1 MEREGE
7 RRRGEEGGIGGWGG
21 DDKSEGAEKMK
32 WNGQK

>member
-7 RRRGEEGGIGGWGG
+7 WRRGEEGGIGG